1 MKKRYAGLSKQ
12 MMILG
17 LCLQTTFATEA
28 MSAPTIPGYY
38 GDVSKIVP
46 PSPTAVPIGGQVVR
60 GSASISDTDYGKLVE
75 QESSKVVIH
84 WQSYD
89 LGETRTM
96 RYDQKSKEW
105 AALNVVKGNGYSKIF
120 GTIEAQGRV
129 YILNQNGIL
138 FGPNSRI
145 NVHSLTASALNLDE
159 EKFFSGPEFA
169 DAGSEV
175 YTYQAGA
182 PVNATVANYGTIRA
196 GNLGSVFLLGP
207 QVENHGAIEA
217 EGGDIGLLAGGSIT
231 LSQSVDGKTANNE
244 FKATV
249 AAGST
254 PGIVTNFEGGRL
266 LSDQGWTGMYG
277 SFVNQE
283 GLIRAV
289 TALEANGR
297 ITLKASSVVHTGKN
311 SVTSCPISDTG
322 DRKVVDESSFKNSI
336 ITMESGGSIEHYGQ
350 ITAPSGQVILSAED
364 RVYLAEGSS
373 IDVSGSWVA
382 LSGDDR
388 MIEVQ
393 LNSKELRDA
402 FIHKY
407 GPLKGETITV
417 DTLTG
422 LSFAD
427 ISDYLNS
434 KVKSAPE
441 LTTKGGTIILTASKD
456 NGEVIVKQGAD
467 LDFSGGG
474 LIYGDGLV
482 QATRVRIGQKI
493 YDLADV
499 PLDVPVDEV
508 LGYHA
513 HKHERYGIT
522 DEWHG
527 MYYGG
532 SSAYVR
538 YLPSFTQ
545 GADAGSLQILARK
558 TILDGSMHASALRGI
573 YQNALAD
580 PTDGDGNTIATG
592 RAMPRGGSLIIGDSA
607 NKLFTGINLG
617 ADAIVVK
624 ATVAPT
630 VVNADG
636 ALLDHGAAVR
646 VSEISAERLNEAGLR
661 KIELLANQSVTIA
674 PEATLIA
681 AGPEAK
687 VAIEANRI
695 EHYGLIR
702 AAGGEVEMNIP
713 DISLGLRGEQEGIF
727 LADASRIDVSG
738 QRLNNAGVILGSAYE
753 YGLLDGGSVDLK
765 FNNVGR
771 AGEVVM
777 ARGALI
783 DVSGGYSLEPGGGI
797 KGGDAGTVSFT
808 GQAVRPDGELRG
820 LALEGNTGGELII
833 HTGKITVAK
842 DGTQLSEGFGPTDTL
857 PGDLAEGL
865 VLAEDRFAKTGFSRI
880 TLKSETDL
888 LVQGNVQFAPS
899 AERLARP
906 VRTMAGIDLAGN
918 DTVAARDELAGP
930 TSLILAAGQAINTGN
945 GHGNVMI
952 EEGSSLEV
960 KPQGTISLTTKQDD
974 VVVAGSLTA
983 HGGTIDLTAN
993 GSGEVHLAST
1003 AKVDASGIAL
1013 DDPENSL
1020 PLRPLNR
1027 KVVAGGSVSLSGDKV
1042 VMEQGSRVDVSG
1054 SGAVTNMVPD
1064 NKGGFVETT
1073 AASAPGSVSV
1083 TYGKEFVNGGTLSAK
1098 ANQAGLP
1105 GGSLSI
1111 EKTLPADTTDEA
1123 GNPYSSAMVVKED
1136 DVTGYQASGFDDLTF
1151 SSLRALEFSESETDH
1166 DQQVRLNLARR
1177 LTLNASEIRGLAG
1190 QEIRLAAPWLRLSNI
1205 VPGTTYD
1212 LGSTR
1217 ITDGTAGTG
1226 TATLALQG
1234 EFLDIQGN
1242 VALSG
1247 FQLAT
1252 LAADRDIRLFDYKY
1266 NKSTYYSGGLRSGG
1280 DLTMQ
1285 AAAIYPGM
1293 YHGEE
1298 PADVS
1303 QREREHNIL
1312 PSAFTVQAGD
1322 AANGWKK
1329 ITVLEPVHPE
1339 NRQPI
1344 YSAGGS
1350 LTLEG
1355 GDIEQRGNLAAP
1367 MGTLILKAHQDDKGA
1382 TGRVYLADNSLSSTR
1397 GEAMTLYGNLD
1408 TGQWLVKN
1416 NADTTKQK
1424 EVADTPPAKS
1434 VTMEGK
1440 EIIQTPGAVIDLRG
1454 NENAGV
1460 FAYEFQPGFDGSH
1473 NPLAKEGRYVILAD
1487 NSVSLPGQAVYLE
1500 GSAGLPAGTYS
1511 LLPEE
1516 YAFMPGAKVIEL
1528 TSTTLLPGEQRTTP
1542 AGYTMVAGYE
1552 TVRGTSVSSPTR
1564 QGYIV
1569 RDAEEVL
1576 SEGAFDIHKAVAG
1589 NGGLMSVSA
1598 PTTILAGSI
1607 QGRALPGYIGG
1618 TLEVAG
1624 QEIDLGSSKGLP
1636 SKAWWQAF
1644 AFDSVIDDA
1653 KLANKLILD
1662 ARQISGQESGLA
1674 RLTLGDADTQKI
1686 TMADDS
1692 SLNGIAQIHLLAKDS
1707 VALGERARID
1717 ALGDGATSGE
1727 LVITAKSVTAG
1738 DNSSLHASDLLQLNV
1753 DNLNA
1758 DPGTFKADLGVDH
1771 GTLGLAGQK
1780 IFVEPKDYGGSRAEG
1795 IYLGE
1800 TIRKEFKD
1808 VDKVALASKGDLV
1821 FLGDVALEAGRDLT
1835 LDAARITAANN
1846 GAANTVTV
1854 DAGKGLLIQN
1864 SGATSTGDDSQ
1875 NSNAINFSAETIT
1888 FGSGDAKLD
1897 NFKTINFA
1905 SSGETV
1911 FNGEGTLTADLDV
1924 NGSLTMD
1931 ASRFIAIMT
1940 PEIVGDSLAF
1950 NPVNYTVDSKDGALA
1965 FSGNDA
1971 KQDTGITAMPGNLTL
1986 KGKTIDLNQARFELP
2001 SGSLIF
2007 EATNNITMAGTSV
2020 LARGGAFNFPIQ
2032 FGTERYD
2039 NLFALSGGQVALK
2052 SESGII
2058 TIDEDSE
2065 IDTSIDRDKNDP
2077 SATDGLEGGS
2087 ISLAAGVGGV
2097 DLVSEKLKGDFFSMD
2112 TNTIGDFGKLARTL
2126 DAGGFARQISLR
2138 ARTGNVLIG
2147 WGADVATDH
2156 FKLVADGGKI
2166 DVAGTVDASSATGG
2180 GTIEMYAK
2188 NDLNLLPS
2196 GQLLAKG
2203 TEGNSDGGQVFLSSE
2218 TGVVTTQAG
2227 VVSAEDGPIGS
2238 LVSLI
2243 DVSGSG
2249 SGQGGTVTY
2258 RVNRDKLA
2266 GVKLDGEVKGADQ
2279 QELHAVKAYTSSTV
2293 TAADLAQFSLVT
2305 IPEALP
2311 LYGYSASAIN
2321 WSALYGYPS
2330 SSIWNTVYPQWL
2342 AFIRDNWGVSLT
2354 EAQLKN
2360 IVTWKTGSVI
2370 YNRNETTLTSGW
2382 LKEAQ
2387 NFQDANANWAYKDSV
2402 DLVSEVEIRSASDLI
2417 INGAQ
2422 INLHDFTAAGVSPGV
2437 ITFRA
2442 AGDVK
2447 VETNILD
2454 VPAGS
2459 GNPVSGSAISGGA
2472 TVIPVADGK
2481 VDSFDLNFV
2490 AGADMASADFMAVKA
2505 LKKEE
2510 TGTPGKGRLIIGKEN
2525 VDSNGKV
2532 TGYDSKLIY
2541 SESGHLRFASAGD
2554 TVIAKALSTSTLY
2567 KNGQPMPGPAN
2578 YNIGTFDG
2586 DIDLRAGGSLM
2597 LKGGIIQS
2605 TLGDIDVAVGN
2616 NLELNYTEGTTK
2628 YYGAI
2633 RTTGRAPLAEEVP
2646 EFTAAV
2652 KASWMS
2658 GFLDYLLTERFW
2670 DYRDGGNIS
2679 IAAGGKVDGSVEQ
2692 PEGSGLNPS
2701 FAWDFV
2707 YRDEVM
2713 GSLLGLT
2720 AANSPVY
2727 WGADYGHKRANVTQ
2741 TPSTQA
2747 THGIATMAGGNI
2759 RLAAGGDIYTQVGA
2773 FKQGT
2778 VEVIAGG
2785 DLDGRFLAM
2794 DGDMLLTTKSS
2805 FGTIGRP
2812 DPNATFRESLVEL
2825 GDSHASISA
2834 LGNLELGM
2842 VRNPTLARLSAWDL
2856 SFSEDTGILLNA
2868 ALGDLTLQGVNSFL
2882 KTSEADKNG
2891 AEFIIPATL
2900 EATAARDLRINSNL
2914 TMAPSATGNL
2924 SLVAGR
2930 DIDGPLEEN
2939 TSHTLIMS
2947 DADPATIYGRQEK
2960 PGAIKDGHAPG
2971 LLHGNDPDPVVV
2983 KAGRDIK
2990 YLHLQAAK
2998 RAEITALRDIRD
3010 IGYWGQNL
3018 HDSDVSLISAGRD
3031 IIQVPKFQYSDKFYM
3046 KQAGPGY
3053 LLVQAGNSLALGNSG
3068 GIQST
3073 GQKIGGTAP
3082 EYINNPGLALERDA
3096 FGRIKGADVGVIV
3109 GYDIKLSRKEFSDF
3123 FGQLTKKGA
3132 EYSRLMATGKE
3143 EDKNAAARLKTEML
3157 ASIID
3162 PLLTGKQSGDGTI
3175 TMTQSAMVTNSGRD
3189 DLNILA
3195 AGRMEVGTTVLNNGA
3210 DSSVKGLQ
3218 TFGGGNINVFSQ
3230 DTINVNES
3238 RVVTNFGGNIFLV
3251 SNHGDLNAG
3260 RGSNSEVSSSAQGYT
3275 PVGGKMVKAY
3285 GEPGVGSGV
3294 RTLSYDP
3301 DSAGPIGKPEPGK
3314 AYLIAWEGVIDA
3326 GEAGISASE
3335 VILAATKVLNS
3346 ENISF
3351 SGSGIGVPV
3360 SGETGP
3366 SLGALAGAS
3375 TISDS
3380 AKGAESAG
3388 NMQNSGKSLAES
3400 MAKVAE
3406 SLNIKMVVVKFIDFE
3421 DGSNT
3426 TNMGGSNGI

>member
-1 MKKRYAGLSKQ
+1 MKKRYPGLSKQ

-17 LCLQTTFATEA
+17 LCLQTTLATEA
-28 MSAPTIPGYY
+28 VAAPTIPGYY
-38 GDVSKIVP
+38 GDVSKIIP
-46 PSPTAVPIGGQVVR
+46 PSPTAVPTGGQVVR

-96 RYDQKSKEW
+96 RYNQQSKEW
-105 AALNVVKGNGYSKIF
+105 AALNVVKGDGYSKIF

-129 YILNQNGIL
+129 YLLNQNGIL
-138 FGPNSRI
+138 FGPSSRI

-159 EKFFSGPEFA
+159 AQFYSGPEFA

-175 YTYQAGA
+175 YAYQAGA
-182 PVNATVANYGTIRA
+182 PIDATVANYGAIKA

-217 EGGDIGLLAGGSIT
+217 PGGDIGLLAGGSIT
-231 LSQSVDGKTANNE
+231 LSQSTDGKTATNE
-244 FKATV
+244 FNATV
-249 AAGST
+249 AAGAT
-254 PGIVTNFEGGRL
+254 PGIATNFEGGSL

-283 GLIRAV
+283 GLIRSV

-297 ITLKASSVVHTGKN
+297 ITLKASNRVHTGKN
-311 SVTSCPISDTG
+311 SVTSSPISDTG
-322 DRKVVDESSFKNSI
+322 DRKVVDESSFEKSFI
-336 ITMESGGSIEHYGQ
+336 DIKSDGTIEHYGQ
-350 ITAPSGQVILSAED
+350 IIAPSGQVTLSAED

-388 MIEVQ
+388 MVEVQ

-434 KVKSAPE
+434 RVKSAPE
-441 LTTKGGTIILTASKD
+441 LTTKGGTILLTAGKD
-456 NGEVIVKQGAD
+456 NGEVIVKQGAN

-482 QATRVRIGQKI
+482 QTTRVRIGQKI

-508 LGYHA
+508 LGYHSRN
-513 HKHERYGIT
+513 HERYGIT
-522 DEWHG
+522 EEWEG

-545 GADAGSLQILARK
+545 GADAGKLEILARK
-558 TILDGSMHASALRGI
+558 TILDGSMHASVVRGI

-580 PTDGDGNTIATG
+580 PTDGDGNIIATG
-592 RAMPRGGSLIIGDSA
+592 QAMPRGGSLIIGDTL
-607 NKLFTGINLG
+607 KKFDKETNLG

-624 ATVAPT
+624 AAVSPT
-630 VVNADG
+630 VVTADG

-646 VSEISAERLNEAGLR
+646 VSELSAERLNEAGLR
-661 KIELLANQSVTIA
+661 KIELMANQSVTIA

-687 VAIEANRI
+687 VAIEASRI
-695 EHYGLIR
+695 EHHGLIR
-702 AAGGEVEMNIP
+702 AVGGEVEMTIP
-713 DISLGLRGEQEGIF
+713 DITPVFRAEHEGIF

-738 QRLNNAGVILGSAYE
+738 QRMNNAGATLGAAYE
-753 YGLLDGGSVDLK
+753 YGLLDGGSVALK
-765 FNNVGR
+765 FNNPER

-783 DVSGGYSLEPGGGI
+783 DVSGGYSLEHGGGI
-797 KGGDAGTVSFT
+797 KGGDAGTVSFS

-820 LALEGNTGGELII
+820 LALEGNTGGELSI
-833 HTGKITVAK
+833 HTGKITVAQ
-842 DGTQLSEGFGPTDTL
+842 DGTQLFEGFGPTDSL

-865 VLAEDRFAKTGFSRI
+865 VLAEDRFANTGFSRI
-880 TLKSETDL
+880 TLKSGGDL
-888 LVQGNVQFAPS
+888 IVEGNVRLAPS
-899 AERLARP
+899 SERLARP
-906 VRTMAGIDLAGN
+906 VRTMAGVDLART

-930 TSLILAAGQAINTGN
+930 TSLTLAAGQKMLSNN
-945 GHGNVMI
+945 NNRGNVII
-952 EEGSSLEV
+952 EQGASLAV
-960 KPQGTISLTTKQDD
+960 APQGEITLETAYDD

-983 HGGTIDLTAN
+983 HGGTINLTATN
-993 GSGEVHLAST
+993 SSEVLLAST
-1003 AKVDASGIAL
+1003 ARVDASGTAL
-1013 DDPENSL
+1013 DDPEHSL

-1027 KVVAGGSVSLSGDKV
+1027 QVVAGGSVSLSGGKV
-1042 VMEQGSRVDVSG
+1042 VMEQGSRVNVSG
-1054 SGAVTNMVPD
+1054 SEAVTNTISD
-1064 NKGGFVETT
+1064 NKGGYVATT
-1073 AASAPGSVSV
+1073 VASAPGSVSV
-1083 TYGKEFVNGGTLSAK
+1083 TYDKEFANGAELSAK

-1111 EKTLPADTTDEA
+1111 TKTLAADQVGEA
-1123 GNPYSSAMVVKED
+1123 GNYYSSTMVVKED
-1136 DVTGYQASGFDDLTF
+1136 DVTGYQAGGFDDLTF

-1190 QEIRLAAPWLRLSNI
+1190 QDIRLTAPWLRLSNI
-1205 VPGTTYD
+1205 VPGTSVDYA
-1212 LGSTR
+1212 GVR
-1217 ITDGTAGTG
+1217 ISDAAVGVG

-1234 EFLDIQGN
+1234 EFIDIQGN

-1247 FQLAT
+1247 FQQSS
-1252 LAADRDIRLFDYKY
+1252 LAAERDIRLFDYKY
-1266 NKSTYYSGGLRSGG
+1266 LKNGTSYYSGGLRSGG
-1280 DLTMQ
+1280 DLSMQ

-1293 YHGEE
+1293 YHGQE
-1298 PADVS
+1298 PTDVS
-1303 QREREHNIL
+1303 EREREHNIL
-1312 PSAFTVQAGD
+1312 PSAFTVQAGN
-1322 AANGWKK
+1322 AQNGWKK
-1329 ITVLEPVHPE
+1329 ITILEPTHPE
-1339 NRQPI
+1339 NRQAI

-1367 MGTLILKAHQDDKGA
+1367 MGSLILKAHQDDKGA
-1382 TGRVYLADNSLSSTR
+1382 TGRVFLADNSLSSTK

-1408 TGQWLVKN
+1408 TEQWLVK
-1416 NADTTKQK
+1416 DHTTAIIQK
-1424 EVADTPPAKS
+1424 EVADTPPVKS
-1434 VTMEGK
+1434 VTIEGK
-1440 EIIQTPGAVIDLRG
+1440 EIIQTPGAVIDLSG
-1454 NENAGV
+1454 NEKAGV
-1460 FAYEFQPGFDGSH
+1460 FAYEFLPGFDGSH
-1473 NPLAKEGRYVILAD
+1473 NPLAKEGRYVIMAD
-1487 NSVSLPGQAVYLE
+1487 NSVHLPGQAVYLE

-1528 TSTTLLPGEQRTTP
+1528 TSTTLMPGEQRTTP

-1552 TVRGTSVSSPTR
+1552 TVQGTAISSPTR

-1576 SEGAFDIHKAVAG
+1576 SEGAFDVSKAVAG
-1589 NGGLMSVSA
+1589 NGGIMSVSA

-1618 TLEVAG
+1618 TLQVAG

-1636 SKAWWQAF
+1636 DTAWWQAF

-1653 KLANKLILD
+1653 NLANKLILD
-1662 ARQISGQESGLA
+1662 TRQISGQESGLA
-1674 RLTLGDADTQKI
+1674 QLTLGDANTQKI
-1686 TMADDS
+1686 TMAADS
-1692 SLNGIAQIHLLAKDS
+1692 SLNGIAQIHLTATDS
-1707 VALGERARID
+1707 VALGTGAKID
-1717 ALGDGATSGE
+1717 ALGDDTTSGE
-1727 LVITAKSVTAG
+1727 LLITAKSVTAG
-1738 DNSSLHASDLLQLNV
+1738 ENSSLHASDLLQLNV

-1758 DPGTFKADLGVDH
+1758 VPGTFKADLGVEH
-1771 GTLGLAGQK
+1771 GTLGLAGKK

-1808 VDKVALASKGDLV
+1808 VDKVALSSKGELV
-1821 FLGDVALEAGRDLT
+1821 FLGDVALEAGKDLT
-1835 LDAARITAANN
+1835 LDAARITVANN

-1854 DAGKGLLIQN
+1854 AAGKGLRIQN
-1864 SGATSTGDDSQ
+1864 SGATSIGDDSQ
-1875 NSNAINFSAETIT
+1875 NSNAIRFSAETIT

-1897 NFKTINFA
+1897 NFKTVNFA

-1911 FNGEGTLTADLDV
+1911 FNGEGTLTADLDA

-1931 ASRFIAIMT
+1931 ASRFIATMT
-1940 PEIVGDSLAF
+1940 PEIVGDSLVF

-1971 KQDTGITAMPGNLTL
+1971 KQDTGIMAMPGNLTL
-1986 KGKTIDLNQARFELP
+1986 KGKTIDLNRARFELP
-2001 SGSLIF
+2001 AGNLLF
-2007 EATNNITMAGTSV
+2007 EATNNITMAGASI

-2032 FGTERYD
+2032 FGSEQYD
-2039 NLFALSGGQVALK
+2039 NLFALSGGQVAMK

-2058 TIDEDSE
+2058 TIDEYSE
-2065 IDTSIDRDKNDP
+2065 IDTSIDKDKNDP
-2077 SATDGLEGGS
+2077 SATEDLEGGF
-2087 ISLAAGVGGV
+2087 ISLAAGTGGV

-2126 DAGGFARQISLR
+2126 AAGGFARQISLR
-2138 ARTGNVLIG
+2138 ARTGDVLVG
-2147 WGADVATDH
+2147 WGADVATEH

-2180 GTIEMYAK
+2180 GTIEMYAED
-2188 NDLNLLPS
+2188 DLNLLP
-2196 GQLLAKG
+2196 GGKLLAKS
-2203 TEGNSDGGQVFLSSE
+2203 TEGDGDGGQVFLASE
-2218 TGVVTTQAG
+2218 TGVVTTQA
-2227 VVSAEDGPIGS
+2227 VVVDPELGPIGS
-2238 LVSLI
+2238 LASLI

-2266 GVKLDGEVKGADQ
+2266 GVTLDGVVTGADQ
-2279 QELHAVKAYTSSTV
+2279 QELHAVKAYTSNTV

-2311 LYGYSASAIN
+2311 LYGYKALDIS
-2321 WSALYGYPS
+2321 WSALYGWPS
-2330 SSIWNTVYPQWL
+2330 SAIWNTVYPQWL
-2342 AFIRDNWGVSLT
+2342 ALIQDNWGVSLT

-2360 IVTWKTGSVI
+2360 IVSWKTGSVL
-2370 YNRNETTLTSGW
+2370 YNRNETKLTSGW
-2382 LKEAQ
+2382 LMEAKV
-2387 NFQDANANWAYKDSV
+2387 FQDANAGWAYKDSV
-2402 DLVSEVEIRSASDLI
+2402 DLVSEVEIRSASDLT

-2422 INLHDFTAAGVSPGV
+2422 INLHDFIAAGVSPGV

-2442 AGDVK
+2442 AGDLK
-2447 VETNILD
+2447 METNILD

-2459 GNPVSGSAISGGA
+2459 GNPVSGSQLGGGA
-2472 TVIPVADGK
+2472 TVIPVADGT

-2490 AGADMASADFMAVKA
+2490 AGADTASADFMAVKT

-2510 TGTPGKGRLIIGKEN
+2510 TGTPGKGRFIIGKEKL
-2525 VDSNGKV
+2525 DLGGKV

-2554 TVIAKALSTSTLY
+2554 TVIAKALSTSNLY
-2567 KNGQPMPGPAN
+2567 QNGQPMPGPTD

-2605 TLGDIDVAVGN
+2605 ALGDIDVAVGS
-2616 NLELNYTEGTTK
+2616 NLELNYSEGSTK

-2658 GFLDYLLTERFW
+2658 GFLDYLLTDRFW
-2670 DYRDGGNIS
+2670 DYREGGNIS
-2679 IAAGGKVDGSVEQ
+2679 ISAGGKVNGSVAQ
-2692 PEGSGLNPS
+2692 PVGSGLNPS

-2707 YRDEVM
+2707 YQDEVL
-2713 GSLLGLT
+2713 GNLLGLT
-2720 AANSPVY
+2720 ITESPVY
-2727 WGADYGHKRANVTQ
+2727 WGADYGHKRAKVKVAQ
-2741 TPSTQA
+2741 DPSTTA

-2794 DGDMLLTTKSS
+2794 DGDLLLATKGS

-2812 DPNATFRESLVEL
+2812 DSNATVRESLVEL
-2825 GDSHASISA
+2825 GDSRATISA

-2842 VRNPTLARLSAWDL
+2842 VRNPTLARLSNWNL
-2856 SFSEDTGILLNA
+2856 SFSEETGILLNA
-2868 ALGDLTLQGVNSFL
+2868 ALGDITLQGVNSFL
-2882 KTSEADKNG
+2882 KTSESDKNG
-2891 AEFIIPATL
+2891 AGSIIPATL
-2900 EATAARDLRINSNL
+2900 EATAARDLRINSKL
-2914 TMAPSATGNL
+2914 VMAPSATGNL

-2930 DIDGPLEEN
+2930 DIDGPLDEN
-2939 TSHTLIMS
+2939 ASHELIMS

-2960 PGAIKDGHAPG
+2960 PGDIAEGHDPK
-2971 LLHGNDPDPVVV
+2971 LLHGNDPEPVVV

-2990 YLHLQAAK
+2990 SLSLKAAK
-2998 RAEITALRDIRD
+2998 RAEITAQRDIRD
-3010 IGYWGQNL
+3010 LGYWGQNL
-3018 HDSDVSLISAGRD
+3018 HDTDVSLISAGRD
-3031 IIQVPKFQYSDKFYM
+3031 IIQVPKYTYSDKFYM

-3073 GQKIGGTAP
+3073 GHKIGGTAP
-3082 EYINNPGLALERDA
+3082 KYIDNTGLALERDA
-3096 FGRIKGADVGVIV
+3096 FGRVKGADVGVIV

-3123 FGQLTKKGA
+3123 FGQLNEKGA

-3143 EDKNAAARLKTEML
+3143 EDTNAAARLKAEML
-3157 ASIID
+3157 ADIID
-3162 PLLTGKQSGDGTI
+3162 PLLNGKQSGDGTI
-3175 TMTQSAMVTNSGRD
+3175 TMTQSAMVTNSGQD

-3260 RGSNSEVSSSAQGYT
+3260 RGSNTEVSSSAQGYI

-3285 GEPGVGSGV
+3285 GAPGVGSGV

-3301 DSAGPIGKPEPGK
+3301 DGDGPIGKPEQGA

-3326 GEAGISASE
+3326 GEAGISASD

-3351 SGSGIGVPV
+3351 SGAGVGVPV
-3360 SGETGP
+3360 TGAAGP
-3366 SLGALAGAS
+3366 SLGAMAGAS

-3380 AKGAESAG
+3380 AKAG
-3388 NMQNSGKSLAES
+3388 DAMGMNSGNDLAS
-3400 MAKVAE
+3400 AMAKVAE
-3406 SLNIKMVVVKFIDFE
+3406 NFNIKM
-3421 DGSNT
+3421 
-3426 TNMGGSNGI
+3426 

>member
-1 MKKRYAGLSKQ
+1 

-17 LCLQTTFATEA
+17 LCLQTTLATEA
-28 MSAPTIPGYY
+28 VAAPTIPGYY
-38 GDVSKIVP
+38 GDVSKIIP
-46 PSPTAVPIGGQVVR
+46 PSPTAVPTGGQVVR
-60 GSASISDTDYGKLVE
+60 GSAAISDTDYGKLVE

-96 RYDQKSKEW
+96 RYNQQSKEW
-105 AALNVVKGNGYSKIF
+105 AALNVVKGDGYSKIF

-129 YILNQNGIL
+129 YLLNQNGIL
-138 FGPNSRI
+138 FGPSSRI

-159 EKFFSGPEFA
+159 AQFYSGPEFA

-175 YTYQAGA
+175 YAYQPGA
-182 PVNATVANYGTIRA
+182 PVNATVANYGAIKA

-207 QVENHGAIEA
+207 QVENHGTIEA
-217 EGGDIGLLAGGSIT
+217 PGGDIGLMAGGSIK
-231 LSQSVDGKTANNE
+231 LSQSTDGKTATNLFN
-244 FKATV
+244 ATV
-249 AAGST
+249 AAGAT
-254 PGIVTNFEGGRL
+254 PGIATNFEGGSL

-283 GLIRAV
+283 GLIRSV

-297 ITLKASSVVHTGKN
+297 ITLKASNRVHTGKN
-311 SVTSCPISDTG
+311 SVTSSPISDTG

-336 ITMESGGSIEHYGQ
+336 ITMESGGTIEHYGQ
-350 ITAPSGQVILSAED
+350 ITAPSGEVTLSAKD

-388 MIEVQ
+388 MVEVQ

-434 KVKSAPE
+434 RVKSAPE
-441 LTTKGGTIILTASKD
+441 LTTKGGTIRLTATGD

-508 LGYHA
+508 LGYHSRN
-513 HKHERYGIT
+513 HERYGIT
-522 DEWHG
+522 EEWEG

-545 GADAGSLQILARK
+545 GADAGKLEILARK
-558 TILDGSMHASALRGI
+558 TILDGSMHASVVRGI

-580 PTDGDGNTIATG
+580 PTDGDGNITATG
-592 RAMPRGGSLIIGDSA
+592 QAMPRGGSLIIGDT
-607 NKLFTGINLG
+607 NKKGSQDTNLG

-624 ATVAPT
+624 AAVSPT
-630 VVNADG
+630 VVTADG

-646 VSEISAERLNEAGLR
+646 VSELSAERLNEAGLR

-687 VAIEANRI
+687 VVIEASRI
-695 EHYGLIR
+695 EHHGLIR

-713 DISLGLRGEQEGIF
+713 NITPVFRSEHEGIF

-738 QRLNNAGVILGSAYE
+738 QRMNNAGATLGAAYE

-765 FNNVGR
+765 FNNSYG

-783 DVSGGYSLEPGGGI
+783 DVSGGYSLEHGGGI
-797 KGGDAGTVSFT
+797 KGGDAGTVSFS

-820 LALEGNTGGELII
+820 LALEGNTGGELTI

-842 DGTQLSEGFGPTDTL
+842 DGTQLFEGFGPTDSL

-865 VLAEDRFAKTGFSRI
+865 VLAEDRFANTGFSRI
-880 TLKSETDL
+880 TLKSEGDL
-888 LVQGNVQFAPS
+888 IVEGNVRLAPS
-899 AERLARP
+899 SERLARP
-906 VRTMAGIDLAGN
+906 VRTMAGVDLART

-930 TSLILAAGQAINTGN
+930 TSLTLAAGQKMLSNSSN
-945 GHGNVMI
+945 RGNVII
-952 EEGSSLEV
+952 EQGASLAV
-960 KPQGTISLTTKQDD
+960 APQGEITLETAYDD

-983 HGGTIDLTAN
+983 RGGTINLTAN
-993 GSGEVHLAST
+993 GSGDVLLAST
-1003 AKVDASGIAL
+1003 ARVDAAGTAL
-1013 DDPENSL
+1013 DDPEHSL

-1042 VMEQGSRVDVSG
+1042 VMEQGSRVNVSG
-1054 SGAVTNMVPD
+1054 SEAVTNTISD
-1064 NKGGFVETT
+1064 NKGGYVATT
-1073 AASAPGSVSV
+1073 VASAPGSVSV
-1083 TYGKEFVNGGTLSAK
+1083 TYVEEFANGAELSAK

-1111 EKTLPADTTDEA
+1111 TKTLDNDRADEA
-1123 GNPYSSAMVVKED
+1123 GNYYSTTMVVKED
-1136 DVTGYQASGFDDLTF
+1136 DVTGYQAGGFDDLTF

-1166 DQQVRLNLARR
+1166 DQQVRLNLGRR

-1190 QEIRLAAPWLRLSNI
+1190 QDIRLAAPWLRLSNI
-1205 VPGTTYD
+1205 VLGTTYD
-1212 LGSTR
+1212 KVSSR
-1217 ITDGTAGTG
+1217 ITNAPIGNSTADLPF

-1247 FQLAT
+1247 FQLAS

-1266 NKSTYYSGGLRSGG
+1266 AKGTYYSGALRTGG

-1293 YHGEE
+1293 HHGVE

-1303 QREREHNIL
+1303 QREQLHDIL
-1312 PSAFTVQAGD
+1312 PSVFTVQAGD

-1329 ITVLEPVHPE
+1329 ITVLEPAHPE

-1367 MGTLILKAHQDDKGA
+1367 MGALILKAHQEQDDHADGTTAA
-1382 TGRVYLADNSLSSTR
+1382 TGRIYLADNSLSSTR
-1397 GEAMTLYGNLD
+1397 GEAMVLYGELD
-1408 TGQWLVKN
+1408 TGQWLVED
-1416 NADTTKQK
+1416 NAAATKKK
-1424 EVADTPPAKS
+1424 EVADTPPVKS

-1440 EIIQTPGAVIDLRG
+1440 EVIQTPGAVIDLSG
-1454 NENAGV
+1454 NEKAGI
-1460 FAYEFQPGFDGSH
+1460 FAYEFLPGFDGSH
-1473 NPLAKEGRYVILAD
+1473 NPLAKEGRYVIMAD
-1487 NSVSLPGQAVYLE
+1487 NSVNLPGQAVYLE

-1528 TSTTLLPGEQRTTP
+1528 TSTTLMPGEQRTTP
-1542 AGYTMVAGYE
+1542 AGYTLVAGYE
-1552 TVRGTSVSSPTR
+1552 TVQGTAISSPTR

-1576 SEGAFDIHKAVAG
+1576 SEGAFDVSKAVAG
-1589 NGGLMSVSA
+1589 NGGIMSVSA

-1607 QGRALPGYIGG
+1607 QGRAMPGYIGG

-1653 KLANKLILD
+1653 NLANKLILD
-1662 ARQISGQESGLA
+1662 TQQISGQESGLA
-1674 RLTLGDADTQKI
+1674 RLTLGDASTQKI
-1686 TMADDS
+1686 TMAADS
-1692 SLNGIAQIHLLAKDS
+1692 SLNGIAQIHLTATDS
-1707 VALGERARID
+1707 VALGTGAKID
-1717 ALGDGATSGE
+1717 ALGDDTTSGE
-1727 LVITAKSVTAG
+1727 LLITAKSVTAG
-1738 DNSSLHASDLLQLNV
+1738 ENSSLHASDLLQLNV

-1758 DPGTFKADLGVDH
+1758 VPGTFKADLGVEH

-1808 VDKVALASKGDLV
+1808 VDKVALTSKGELV
-1821 FLGDVALEAGRDLT
+1821 FLGDVALEAGKDLT
-1835 LDAARITAANN
+1835 LDAARITVANN
-1846 GAANTVTV
+1846 GVANTVTV
-1854 DAGKGLLIQN
+1854 AAGKGLRIQN
-1864 SGATSTGDDSQ
+1864 SGATSIGDDSQ
-1875 NSNAINFSAETIT
+1875 NSNAIRFSAETIT

-1897 NFKTINFA
+1897 NFKTVNFA

-1911 FNGEGTLTADLDV
+1911 FNGEGTLTADLDA

-1931 ASRFIAIMT
+1931 ASRFIATMT
-1940 PEIVGDSLAF
+1940 PEIVGDSLVF

-1971 KQDTGITAMPGNLTL
+1971 KQDTGIMAMPGNLTL
-1986 KGKTIDLNQARFELP
+1986 KGKTIDLNRARFELP
-2001 SGSLIF
+2001 AGNLLF
-2007 EATNNITMAGTSV
+2007 EATNNITMAGASI

-2032 FGTERYD
+2032 FGAEQYD
-2039 NLFALSGGQVALK
+2039 NLFALSGGQVAMK

-2065 IDTSIDRDKNDP
+2065 IDTSIDKDKNDP
-2077 SATDGLEGGS
+2077 SATEDLEGGF
-2087 ISLAAGVGGV
+2087 ISLAAGTGGV

-2126 DAGGFARQISLR
+2126 AAGGFARQISLR
-2138 ARTGNVLIG
+2138 ARTGNVAIG
-2147 WGADVATDH
+2147 KENSEADEYITVTTEN

-2166 DVAGTVDASSATGG
+2166 DIYGKVNASAEGEG

-2188 NDLNLLPS
+2188 NDLTLRKGGLL
-2196 GQLLAKG
+2196 QANG
-2203 TEGNSDGGQVFLSSE
+2203 TGENADGGQVFLSSE
-2218 TGVVTTQAG
+2218 EGAVKTELTVLSVAPEDGVVIETP
-2227 VVSAEDGPIGS
+2227 VPSIY
-2238 LVSLI
+2238 
-2243 DVSGSG
+2243 VSGRG
-2249 SGQGGTVTY
+2249 TGQGGTVTY
-2258 RVNRDKLA
+2258 RVNRDKLP
-2266 GVKLDGEVKGADQ
+2266 GVTLDGVVTGADQ
-2279 QELHAVKAYTSSTV
+2279 QELHAVKVYENVSELTVDNLAMSTNTVVKVWQEEVDYSHPDLSRNMGNPEPTNPWAHWKYYTETTV
-2293 TAADLAQFSLVT
+2293 T
-2305 IPEALP
+2305 
-2311 LYGYSASAIN
+2311 
-2321 WSALYGYPS
+2321 
-2330 SSIWNTVYPQWL
+2330 SI
-2342 AFIRDNWGVSLT
+2342 
-2354 EAQLKN
+2354 
-2360 IVTWKTGSVI
+2360 
-2370 YNRNETTLTSGW
+2370 TSGW
-2382 LKEAQ
+2382 LVEAQ
-2387 NFQDANANWAYKDSV
+2387 DFQDANVGWAYKDSV
-2402 DLVSEVEIRSASDLI
+2402 ELVSEVEIRSASDLT

-2422 INLHDFTAAGVSPGV
+2422 INLHDFIAAGVSPGV

-2442 AGDVK
+2442 AGDLK
-2447 VETNILD
+2447 METNILD
-2454 VPAGS
+2454 VPVGS
-2459 GNPVSGSAISGGA
+2459 GNPVSGSLIGGGA
-2472 TVIPVADGK
+2472 TVVPVADGT

-2490 AGADMASADFMAVKA
+2490 AGADTASADFMAVKA

-2510 TGTPGKGRLIIGKEN
+2510 TGTPGKGRFIIGKEKL
-2525 VDSNGKV
+2525 DSNGKV

-2554 TVIAKALSTSTLY
+2554 TVIEKALSTSKLY
-2567 KNGQPMPGPAN
+2567 KNGQPMPGPTD

-2605 TLGDIDVAVGN
+2605 ALGDIDVAVGN
-2616 NLELNYTEGTTK
+2616 NLELNYSDANNQK

-2646 EFTAAV
+2646 EFTAVV

-2670 DYRDGGNIS
+2670 DYREGGNIS
-2679 IAAGGKVDGSVEQ
+2679 ISAGGKVNGSVAQ
-2692 PEGSGLNPS
+2692 PVGSELNPS

-2707 YRDEVM
+2707 YQDEVL
-2713 GSLLGLT
+2713 GNLLGLT
-2720 AANSPVY
+2720 ITESPVY
-2727 WGADYGHKRANVTQ
+2727 WGADYGHKRAKVAQ
-2741 TPSTQA
+2741 PPSTTA

-2759 RLAAGGDIYTQVGA
+2759 RLAAGGDIYTQIGA

-2778 VEVIAGG
+2778 VEVVAGG

-2794 DGDMLLTTKSS
+2794 DGDLLLATKGS

-2812 DPNATFRESLVEL
+2812 DSNATVRESLVEL
-2825 GDSHASISA
+2825 GDSRATISA

-2842 VRNPTLARLSAWDL
+2842 VRNPTLARLSNWNL
-2856 SFSEDTGILLNA
+2856 SFSEDTGILLNT
-2868 ALGDLTLQGVNSFL
+2868 ALGDLTLQGVNSFSKGL
-2882 KTSEADKNG
+2882 HDAD
-2891 AEFIIPATL
+2891 ALIPATL
-2900 EATAARDLRINSNL
+2900 EATAARDLRINSKL
-2914 TMAPSATGNL
+2914 VMAPSATGNL

-2930 DIDGPLEEN
+2930 DIDGPLDEDA
-2939 TSHTLIMS
+2939 THVLIMS

-2960 PGAIKDGHAPG
+2960 SGDIAEGHDPK
-2971 LLHGNDPDPVVV
+2971 LLHGNDPEPVVV

-2990 YLHLQAAK
+2990 SLSLKAAK
-2998 RAEITALRDIRD
+2998 RAEITAQRDIRD
-3010 IGYWGQNL
+3010 LGYWGQNL
-3018 HDSDVSLISAGRD
+3018 HDTDVSLISAGRD
-3031 IIQVPKFQYSDKFYM
+3031 IIQVPKYQYSDKFYM

-3053 LLVQAGNSLALGNSG
+3053 LLVQVGNSLALGNSG

-3073 GQKIGGTAP
+3073 GQVMGAQSNT
-3082 EYINNPGLALERDA
+3082 GLGLVHDA

-3123 FGQLTKKGA
+3123 FGQLNEKGA

-3143 EDKNAAARLKTEML
+3143 EDTNAAARLKAEML
-3157 ASIID
+3157 ADIID
-3162 PLLTGKQSGDGTI
+3162 PLLNGKQSGDGTI
-3175 TMTQSAMVTNSGRD
+3175 TMTQSAMVTNSGQD

-3260 RGSNSEVSSSAQGYT
+3260 RGSNTEVSSSAQGYT

-3285 GEPGVGSGV
+3285 GAPGVGSGV
-3294 RTLSYDP
+3294 RTLNYDP
-3301 DSAGPIGKPEPGK
+3301 DGDGPIGKPEQGA

-3326 GEAGISASE
+3326 GEAGISASD

-3351 SGSGIGVPV
+3351 SGAGVGVPV
-3360 SGETGP
+3360 SGAAGP
-3366 SLGALAGAS
+3366 SLGAMAGAS

-3380 AKGAESAG
+3380 AKAG
-3388 NMQNSGKSLAES
+3388 DAMGMNSGKDMASA

-3406 SLNIKMVVVKFIDFE
+3406 NFNIKMVVVKFIDFE